1 MPPLAQRKAQMDECK
16 DTRKDWDKKCVNKWD
31 GSKCNRWKIE
41 AFQNGCGGYALELQ
55 KSANAD
61 KAMDGMCK
69 DTVKGWGKS
78 CVKKW
83 NGKECP
89 LYKISF
95 VVSEYKGVLKAS
107 EKEPRD

>member
-1 MPPLAQRKAQMDECK
+1 M
-16 DTRKDWDKKCVNKWD
+16 NKWD
-31 GSKCNRWKIE
+31 GGMCNRWKIE
-41 AFQNGCGGYALELQ
+41 AFQNGYDGYALGLRE
-55 KSANAD
+55 SANAD

-69 DTVKGWGKS
+69 DTVKDWENS
-78 CVKKW
+78 CVKGW

-95 VVSEYKGVLKAS
+95 VVDKCKGVSKAS

>member
-1 MPPLAQRKAQMDECK
+1 MACD
-16 DTRKDWDKKCVNKWD
+16 
-31 GSKCNRWKIE
+31 
-41 AFQNGCGGYALELQ
+41 GYALGLQ

-61 KAMDGMCK
+61 KAMGGMCK
-69 DTVKGWGKS
+69 DTVKGWKKS

-95 VVSEYKGVLKAS
+95 VVNKCKGVLRAS
-107 EKEPRD
+107 EKGPGD